1 MTNLGEGSPSC
12 RICGRFEAKITR
24 NQTQCTVVC
33 ARCGTYGY
41 TVVGDW
47 LQPQSEEEVMR
58 LCGWIREQNGGGNSP
73 ILDVDSARWAMARPR
88 PRLLD
93 RAHSALSVIVRN
105 APYLDQSFD
114 PTASPEVYGVTYS
127 SAPKEVITLVGI
139 LEEEGYL
146 TVKRLGHTCMVWPTA
161 KGLVTAEGASLGSS
175 LVQGFVA
182 MSFDPVMNDAWQR
195 GFSTAIKDAGYEP
208 LRIDMK
214 EHVNGITDE
223 IIAEIRQ
230 SRFVV
235 ADYTHQKSGVYF
247 EAGFALGIGLTI
259 IQTCRADEIAQF
271 HFDIRHINTLIWQDP
286 AGLARDLARR
296 IRAVIGAGPGRIG
309 PS

>member
-1 MTNLGEGSPSC
+1 MTNLGEGSASC
-12 RICGRFEAKITR
+12 RICGAPEAKFTR
-24 NQTQCTVVC
+24 DRTQCSVAC

-41 TVVGDW
+41 PITGDW
-47 LQPQSEEEVMR
+47 LQPQTTDEIVR
-58 LCGWIREQNGGGNSP
+58 LPGWIREQNAGGIAP
-73 ILDVDSARWAMARPR
+73 VLDVDSARSAMARPR

-93 RAHSALSVIVRN
+93 RAHRALSVIVQN
-105 APYLDQSFD
+105 APYLDQSFN

-127 SAPKEVITLVGI
+127 SVPKEVITLVGI

-235 ADYTHQKSGVYF
+235 ADYTHQKSGGVFRGWFCFRYRLDHHPDLSS
-247 EAGFALGIGLTI
+247 GRD
-259 IQTCRADEIAQF
+259 RAASF
-271 HFDIRHINTLIWQDP
+271 
-286 AGLARDLARR
+286 
-296 IRAVIGAGPGRIG
+296 
-309 PS
+309 